1 MYQKILKTTKKTYL
15 SNNQIKFSTSKK
27 NIKK

>member
-1 MYQKILKTTKKTYL
+1 MSQKILKITKKTHL